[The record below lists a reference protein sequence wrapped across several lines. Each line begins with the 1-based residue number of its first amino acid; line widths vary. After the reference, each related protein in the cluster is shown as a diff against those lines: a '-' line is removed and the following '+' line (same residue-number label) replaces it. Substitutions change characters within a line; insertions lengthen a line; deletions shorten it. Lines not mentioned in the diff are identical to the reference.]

1 MTQVDSVRVNP
12 RILFGGCEIET
23 LSSSGRHNVWNVLVF
38 VIVMK
43 ASLKLSHHVRDAES
57 RQLQRSEVSTA
68 LKLFLQP
75 VDRFHLYESTN
86 FFHLPCHFK
95 LRFLFLTAKSNLAVT
110 SSITPAVYI

>member
-12 RILFGGCEIET
+12 RILSGVCEIET
-23 LSSSGRHNVWNVLVF
+23 LSSSGRRNVWSVLVF
-38 VIVMK
+38 VSVMK

-57 RQLQRSEVSTA
+57 RQ
-68 LKLFLQP
+68 LQP